1 MSAKMAEAT
10 ERRFARSSIWKEGHR
25 IELLENGEEFFPRVN
40 QAIAVAQVS
49 VIIET
54 FILFE
59 DEIGLELH
67 KVMCEAARRGV
78 RVDITVD
85 GYGSSEL
92 SPKFIADLAEAGV
105 CLHVFD
111 PRPTLLGVRTNLFR
125 RLHRKIVVVDE
136 RVAFVGGINYSI
148 DHIRKFGPEAKQD
161 YAIQIEGPV
170 VDDIN
175 ALAES
180 FIRPAM
186 PVRRLRFPWWRRR
199 ASLPIPSRPAARVGN
214 AAAALIDRD
223 NESHRDDIERHYIA
237 VLRASRQRV
246 IIANA
251 YFVPGYRLL
260 RAIRQAARRG
270 VDVQL
275 ILQGRSDKWITQW
288 AAEILYDWLQAG
300 GVKIFEY
307 CERPLHG
314 KVAVVDD
321 EWSTVGSS
329 NLDPLS
335 LSLNLEANVMILD
348 KDFNTLLASRLEHLM
363 RHSCKEVVAHA
374 APVRTW
380 GKQIVTFVLFHFL
393 RRYPAWGGWLPAHKP
408 RIRQAAPPALTESVA
423 TSEA

>member
-1 MSAKMAEAT
+1 MSAHVIET
-10 ERRFARSSIWKEGHR
+10 GERRFARSDIWKEGHR

-59 DEIGLELH
+59 DEIGMELH
-67 KVMCEAARRGV
+67 RVMCEAARRGV

-85 GYGSSEL
+85 GYGSPL
-92 SPKFIADLAEAGV
+92 TKGFIDSLAEAGV
-105 CLHVFD
+105 NLHIFD
-111 PRPTLLGVRTNLFR
+111 PRPTLMGWRTNWFR

-136 RVAFVGGINYSI
+136 RLAFVGGINFSV

-161 YAIQIEGPV
+161 WSILIEGPV
-170 VDDIN
+170 VDDIYR
-175 ALAES
+175 LAES
-180 FIRPAM
+180 FIHPAT
-186 PVRRLRFPWWRRR
+186 PVRRRWWRPR
-199 ASLPIPSRPAARVGN
+199 APMPVPRKPSASVGN
-214 AAAALIDRD
+214 ATAALIDRD
-223 NESHRDDIERHYIA
+223 NGRHRDDIERHYRT
-237 VLRASRQRV
+237 VMRAARRRI

-260 RAIRQAARRG
+260 RAIRDAARRG
-270 VDVQL
+270 VDVHL

-288 AAEILYDWLQAG
+288 AGAILYDWLLAG
-300 GVKIFEY
+300 GVKIHEY

-314 KVAVVDD
+314 KVAIVDD

-348 KDFNTLLASRLEHLM
+348 TEFNTILTERLEKLIHE
-363 RHSCKEVVAHA
+363 SCKEITPHK

-380 GKQIVTFVLFHFL
+380 GRQTLTFLLFHFL
-393 RRYPAWGGWLPAHKP
+393 RWYPAWGGWLPAHRS
-408 RIRQAAPPALTESVA
+408 RITQVAPALAEPVREQEVQ
-423 TSEA
+423 SEAT